1 MNYNRGC
8 YRQPTA
14 CGCAPERNYAANRR
28 TSDKCG
34 CSYTPRSYA
43 NTEEMNYKLGMVYSP
58 YQNWQNL
65 YPCDKGF
72 TEGTI
77 FMELNKPFE
86 GYKNGKGGCCLL

>member
-1 MNYNRGC
+1 
-8 YRQPTA
+8 
-14 CGCAPERNYAANRR
+14 
-28 TSDKCG
+28 
-34 CSYTPRSYA
+34 
-43 NTEEMNYKLGMVYSP
+43 MNYKLGMVYSP